1 MGEYIGLIENQS
13 ATINILKAAGQKST
27 TTPSVATID
36 DNSVLGGL
44 VTLGMKVVVVLI
56 LFWYL

>member
-1 MGEYIGLIENQS
+1 MGEYIGLIENQG
-13 ATINILKAAGQKST
+13 ATLHVLKAARQKST
-27 TTPSVATID
+27 TTSSVATID